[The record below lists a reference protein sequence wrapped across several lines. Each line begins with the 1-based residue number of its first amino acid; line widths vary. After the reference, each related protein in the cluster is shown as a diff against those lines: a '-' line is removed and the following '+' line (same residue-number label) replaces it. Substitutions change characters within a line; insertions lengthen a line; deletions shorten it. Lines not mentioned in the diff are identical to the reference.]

1 MPPALLCGVWG
12 PGPLICG
19 DVLWREPP
27 SVITLLPIA
36 AAAATE
42 PPASAGPYS
51 PPPACSSPRGPDT
64 GNSPPRSPSVLS
76 RQTTSRPP
84 PHPPFHARKP
94 EWGGAVP
101 AVAGVF
107 VRYRDPKGYFWS
119 GQTPTPVPAP
129 QPDPGLGFG
138 HVPRFAQHLD
148 RRCTCP
154 DSLPGRAG
162 ATCDPDTWKKTLHS
176 SLFCCFFFFPPPSCH
191 FSTTCLPICCKGKEE
206 KRD

>member
-51 PPPACSSPRGPDT
+51 PAPACSSPRGPDA

-84 PHPPFHARKP
+84 PTLPRLRLPRPQARVGRRGP
-94 EWGGAVP
+94 GG
-101 AVAGVF
+101 G
-107 VRYRDPKGYFWS
+107 RGLCQDRGLKGYFWS

-129 QPDPGLGFG
+129 QPDPGRGCG
-138 HVPRFAQHLD
+138 HVPCFAQHLD

-154 DSLPGRAG
+154 DSLPRRAG
-162 ATCDPDTWKKTLHS
+162 ATCDPDT
-176 SLFCCFFFFPPPSCH
+176 
-191 FSTTCLPICCKGKEE
+191 
-206 KRD
+206 